1 MYISR
6 GEVGVYDNN
15 FIHIILLFAGF
26 FLSGYHHLEESGT
39 MAPESI
45 QSELYDLHNQ

>member
-1 MYISR
+1 MIIIII
-6 GEVGVYDNN
+6 
-15 FIHIILLFAGF
+15 IHIYYF

-39 MAPESI
+39 MAPELT